1 MTRRLLV
8 GVFVAGAMLAWAC
21 SGDRVTGPGRG
32 QGILAMKLT
41 DARLPLDSVKEVNVF
56 LERIDARRAHA
67 EVELVNDDMDGDH
80 DEDHEHPDSTQWVT
94 IASPNKAFNLLDLQ
108 NGVTAFLGATAVDTG
123 NFKAVRLIID
133 PAKSTIVLKDGTILT
148 PTSDPPIEFERSRR
162 HGLLV
167 ELNDTAEVHERQ
179 TTTIVLDF
187 RLGESVTLRG
197 RTVRDGFFFRPVV
210 VGAREGH
217 EHDNH

>member
-1 MTRRLLV
+1 MNRRFLV
-8 GVFVAGAMLAWAC
+8 SLFVAGATLAWAC
-21 SGDRVTGPGRG
+21 SSDRVAGPGRG
-32 QGILAMKLT
+32 QGMLAMKLT
-41 DARLPLDSVKEVNVF
+41 DAPVPLDSVKEVDVF
-56 LERIDARRAHA
+56 IERIDARRAHA
-67 EVELVNDDMDGDH
+67 DVELVNEDMDGDH
-80 DEDHEHPDSTQWVT
+80 DEDHLRPDSTQWVT

-123 NFKAVRLIID
+123 NFKAIRLIVD
-133 PAKSTIVLKDGTILT
+133 PTKSTIVLKDGTILT
-148 PTSDPPIEFERSRR
+148 ATSTPPLEFENGRR

-167 ELNDTAEVHERQ
+167 ELNEPAEVQEKQ

-187 RLGESVTLRG
+187 RLGESVTLLG
-197 RTVRDGFFFRPVV
+197 RSVRDGFFFRPVV

>member
-32 QGILAMKLT
+32 QGMLAMKLT
-41 DARLPLDSVKEVNVF
+41 DAPLPLDSVKEVNVF
-56 LERIDARRAHA
+56 IERIDARRAHA
-67 EVELVNDDMDGDH
+67 DVELVDDDMDGDH
-80 DEDHEHPDSTQWVT
+80 DEHHDRPDSTRWVT
-94 IASPNKAFNLLDLQ
+94 IATPNQALNLLNLR

-123 NFKAVRLIID
+123 DFKAVRLIID
-133 PAKSTIVLKDGTILT
+133 PAKSTVVLLDGTVLT
-148 PTSDPPIEFERSRR
+148 PTSTPPIEFEKGRR

-167 ELNDTAEVHERQ
+167 ELNEPVEVHERQ

-197 RTVRDGFFFRPVV
+197 RSVRDGFFFRPVV